1 MNNYYD
7 KNTQT
12 LYIEDTN
19 ELFKLES
26 QPINAANTHTDI
38 FYSYTLN
45 APIVNI
51 VFGDKVSGE
60 AIGLLKS
67 LSFINYKSTLKT
79 VTFGMNYKIVTA
91 SLFAGCTNLEKVEFK
106 GVIDIIEKY
115 AFHRCFK
122 LKDINLMEGL
132 EYINS
137 GAFADCNK
145 LDSITEF
152 PSTLKRIGTDAF
164 AKTNLEDIVF
174 KSKIEIKSN
183 AFRDCLNIHN
193 ITFLDNVKLGLEAFT
208 YCQRV
213 KNVVFK
219 CDSVILA
226 KSVFKQCLIDRLAF
240 DIKSLKFY
248 LGGTQKLTHAN
259 ARSLT
264 SDYLGA
270 HDIRLLYYNK
280 YAKDLINAQELKG
293 SYKNIELRFFVP
305 IFKD

>member
-12 LYIEDTN
+12 LYIEDAN
-19 ELFKLES
+19 ELFKLEN
-26 QPINAANTHTDI
+26 QPINATNTHTDL

-51 VFGDKVSGE
+51 AFGDEVSGE

-67 LSFINYKSTLKT
+67 LDLRKYKDLKT
-79 VTFGMNYKIVTA
+79 ISFGIKYRTVTD
-91 SLFAGCTNLEKVEFK
+91 SLCADCNNLEKVEFK
-106 GVIDIIEKY
+106 GIIDQIEKY
-115 AFHRCFK
+115 AFYRCRK

-132 EYINS
+132 EYIDPF
-137 GAFADCNK
+137 AFAYCNK

-164 AKTNLEDIVF
+164 TKTNLEDMVF

-208 YCQRV
+208 YCQRI

-219 CDSVILA
+219 CDSVILS
-226 KSVFKQCLIDRLAF
+226 KSVFKQCLIDRLA
-240 DIKSLKFY
+240 
-248 LGGTQKLTHAN
+248 
-259 ARSLT
+259 
-264 SDYLGA
+264 
-270 HDIRLLYYNK
+270 
-280 YAKDLINAQELKG
+280 LILNH
-293 SYKNIELRFFVP
+293 
-305 IFKD
+305 